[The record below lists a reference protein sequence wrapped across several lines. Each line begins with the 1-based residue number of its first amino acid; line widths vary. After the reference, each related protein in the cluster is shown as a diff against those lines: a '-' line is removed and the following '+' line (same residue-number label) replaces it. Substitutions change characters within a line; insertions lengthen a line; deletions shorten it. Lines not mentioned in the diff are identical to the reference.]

1 MFEREDTADLQSVMF
16 GKIKDPLVIEAP
28 LELAVDQH
36 VSEEDDIARLRMT
49 PRLGDLHEVALH
61 RGQNSGHILTL
72 DQSEASIQVT

>member
-16 GKIKDPLVIEAP
+16 GKIKDPLVIEAT

-36 VSEEDDIARLRMT
+36 VSEEDDVARLRMT

-61 RGQNSGHILTL
+61 K
-72 DQSEASIQVT
+72 SEVSIQVTY